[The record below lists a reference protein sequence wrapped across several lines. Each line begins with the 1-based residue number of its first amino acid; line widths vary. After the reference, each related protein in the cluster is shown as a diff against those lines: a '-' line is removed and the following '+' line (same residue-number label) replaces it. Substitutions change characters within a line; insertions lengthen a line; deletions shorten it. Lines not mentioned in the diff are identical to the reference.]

1 MILKSQYFSDTSMY
15 LVDSDEIPPDSMRIL
30 CHFYYGPNQASKI
43 TLPATDLTVQ
53 NLVRCP
59 FPNFPI
65 LNDFRL
71 SLQWKNS
78 LEDETDSFKVCPRY
92 NITTTSTDYRILPN
106 HSTISITT
114 SSSSLPGTNKFKLSV
129 CTVASRMYL
138 SYKRIVH
145 WIEYYRMMGVDHFF
159 IYDTTLNIT
168 STNNTTTS
176 FESLGEFLKPYIEM
190 KIVSVISWP
199 YKGCVDNGLLACSG
213 PILGYNN
220 KNRNY
225 EAVFTPPDDILFETS
240 SLSCL
245 LRFKEISEWIG
256 VLKINEYVRFVPST
270 RNLNLKKAAVNLP
283 NYIMSITKTSPE
295 KEIIAVSSDSYHMC
309 LNTYSNYER
318 IMNYE
323 NDDDSFLAFF
333 NTSWVK
339 TFDSLNLKLP
349 HFSDSILFFHA
360 CKLNSIKVIT
370 LFIYIYIYIYTH
382 SLIIISLKHYQI

>member
-15 LVDSDEIPPDSMRIL
+15 LVDSDEMPPDSMRIL

-43 TLPATDLTVQ
+43 TLPATDLTVH

-65 LNDFRL
+65 SNDFRL

-78 LEDETDSFKVCPRY
+78 LEDETDSFQVCPQY
-92 NITTTSTDYRILPN
+92 NITTTNTDDRILPN
-106 HSTISITT
+106 HTT
-114 SSSSLPGTNKFKLSV
+114 STTTTTTTTSTTTSSLPGTNKFKLSV
-129 CTVASRMYL
+129 CTVTSRMYL

-145 WIEYYRMMGVDHFF
+145 WIEYYRIMGVDHFF

-168 STNNTTTS
+168 SSTNNTTS
-176 FESLGEFLKPYIEM
+176 YESLGEFLKPYIDM

-199 YKGCVDNGLLACSG
+199 YKGCVDNGLLDCSG

-220 KNRNY
+220 KSRSY

-256 VLKINEYVRFVPST
+256 VVKINEYVRFVPSNH
-270 RNLNLKKAAVNLP
+270 NLNLKKVALNLP
-283 NYIMSITKTSPE
+283 NYIMSIKKISPE
-295 KEIIAVSSDSYHMC
+295 KEIVAVSSDSYHMC
-309 LNTYSNYER
+309 LNTYTNYEE

-323 NDDDSFLAFF
+323 NDEESFLTFF

-339 TFDSLNLKLP
+339 TFDSLSLKLP
-349 HFSDSILFFHA
+349 HFSDSILFFNVY
-360 CKLNSIKVIT
+360 KLNSIKVIT
-370 LFIYIYIYIYTH
+370 LFIYSPHPHPHNYK
-382 SLIIISLKHYQI
+382 LKTL

>member
-1 MILKSQYFSDTSMY
+1 
-15 LVDSDEIPPDSMRIL
+15 
-30 CHFYYGPNQASKI
+30 
-43 TLPATDLTVQ
+43 
-53 NLVRCP
+53 
-59 FPNFPI
+59 
-65 LNDFRL
+65 
-71 SLQWKNS
+71 
-78 LEDETDSFKVCPRY
+78 
-92 NITTTSTDYRILPN
+92 
-106 HSTISITT
+106 
-114 SSSSLPGTNKFKLSV
+114 
-129 CTVASRMYL
+129 
-138 SYKRIVH
+138 
-145 WIEYYRMMGVDHFF
+145 MMGVDHFF

-168 STNNTTTS
+168 STNNTATS

-199 YKGCVDNGLLACSG
+199 YKGCVDNGLLDCPG

-270 RNLNLKKAAVNLP
+270 RNLNLKKAALNLP
-283 NYIMSITKTSPE
+283 NYIMSITKISPE

-339 TFDSLNLKLP
+339 TFDSLNLKSS

-360 CKLNSIKVIT
+360 YKLNSIKVIT
-370 LFIYIYIYIYTH
+370 PYIFIYIYIYI
-382 SLIIISLKHYQI
+382 SIPL